1 MDVCFTSADSVIVRG
16 MLENETFG
24 TSNASLLST
33 EDPPPFESVNPSRK
47 AQLVICCDHAAKAV
61 PKSMGTLGL
70 EASEFDR
77 HIAVDIGAADVA
89 RRLAQ
94 RFDAP
99 AILAGYSRLVIDYN
113 RPLDDHTSVRVISDG
128 TVIPGNRRLS
138 PGDLDARANA
148 FFWPYHR
155 AIARAVSER
164 REGERC
170 PVLLSIHSYTGEM
183 AGTERPWQLGVL
195 SGWDRRIADPLL
207 DELRRSGEYVI
218 GDNEPYSGLDLY
230 GYTIETHALP
240 VGLPNVLLE
249 FRQDEIDT
257 LEKAHIW
264 ADRVADILRP
274 ILEMQTVHVP
284 YQGKQ
289 GDG

>member
-1 MDVCFTSADSVIVRG
+1 

-24 TSNASLLST
+24 AAGTDLIGA
-33 EDPPPFESVNPSRK
+33 EDPPPFELVNPAGK
-47 AQLVICCDHAAKAV
+47 AQVVICSDHASSIV
-61 PKSMGTLGL
+61 PKPLGSLGL
-70 EASEFDR
+70 DPSEFGR

-94 RFDAP
+94 AFDAP
-99 AILAGYSRLVIDYN
+99 AVLAGYSRLVIDYN

-128 TVIPGNRRLS
+128 TVIPGNRRLTS
-138 PGDLDARANA
+138 AELDARANA

-155 AIARAVSER
+155 AIAGAIAER
-164 REGERC
+164 RDGERC
-170 PVLLSIHSYTGEM
+170 PVVLSIHSYTGEM
-183 AGTERPWQLGVL
+183 NGIARPWQLGVL

-207 DELRRSGEYVI
+207 HGLQDRDEFTI

-249 FRQDEIDT
+249 FRQDEIDNI
-257 LEKAHIW
+257 EKANAW
-264 ADRVADILRP
+264 ADIVAEVLRP
-274 ILEMQTVHVP
+274 ILERPEVHVP
-284 YQGKQ
+284 YTGERSA
-289 GDG
+289 G